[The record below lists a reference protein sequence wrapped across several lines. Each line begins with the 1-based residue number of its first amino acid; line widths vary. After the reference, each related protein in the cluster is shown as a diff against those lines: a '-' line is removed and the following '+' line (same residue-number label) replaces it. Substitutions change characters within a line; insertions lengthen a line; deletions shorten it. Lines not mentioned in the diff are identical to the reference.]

1 MADIYLDASRLGI
14 YPPLFT
20 SPSGNSCIVLNKIK
34 ENTNVVSIFN
44 KRERVETT
52 KIRGKERKTQ
62 WNEIQFN
69 CRREGK
75 LSKISMKL
83 QTVAEKAENTYSKLK
98 YRKG

>member
-1 MADIYLDASRLGI
+1 MKAR
-14 YPPLFT
+14 
-20 SPSGNSCIVLNKIK
+20 
-34 ENTNVVSIFN
+34 
-44 KRERVETT
+44 
-52 KIRGKERKTQ
+52 

-83 QTVAEKAENTYSKLK
+83 QTVAEKAKNTYSKLK